1 MTFDILISSILQIL
15 LFSIIPFVW
24 WLISGRK
31 HENFLNWLGLKKMS
45 IENKLKY
52 SFLFSVIIVILM
64 IPSIVV
70 ITFLLDESTMATSQF
85 SGKGISVL
93 FAALLYA
100 FLQTG
105 FSEELFFRGFLA
117 KRLIRKFGFQLGNII
132 QGSLF
137 GLMHGVLFIS
147 ISGLLGLV
155 VIILITS
162 IAGYLLGWINEK
174 YSNGSIISSWLI
186 HGSVNMIAAMLAMFN
201 IF

>member
-1 MTFDILISSILQIL
+1 M
-15 LFSIIPFVW
+15 
-24 WLISGRK
+24 
-31 HENFLNWLGLKKMS
+31 
-45 IENKLKY
+45 
-52 SFLFSVIIVILM
+52 
-64 IPSIVV
+64 
-70 ITFLLDESTMATSQF
+70 
-85 SGKGISVL
+85 
-93 FAALLYA
+93 
-100 FLQTG
+100 
-105 FSEELFFRGFLA
+105 
-117 KRLIRKFGFQLGNII
+117 GNII